1 MNTESRLN
9 LTVFIL
15 ACVHVVVS
23 ALHCVKKM
31 NVDSIIKLPKHVVK
45 CLVDWKN
52 WNKHAWC
59 ISLLVV
65 VAIAILSGLNQWM
78 TFDDEES
85 Q

>member
-23 ALHCVKKM
+23 IAHCGKKLNFDNLM
-31 NVDSIIKLPKHVVK
+31 KLPKNVVK
-45 CLVDWKN
+45 CVTDWKN

-59 ISLLVV
+59 ISLIVV
-65 VAIAILSGLNQWM
+65 IAIAIISGLNQWM
-78 TFDDEES
+78 PFEDDDE
-85 Q
+85 